1 MNKQK
6 KNNLIIKK
14 QKTKRKN
21 KRAQER
27 WENEVW
33 GFNPSF
39 FCWRANQSMNRKKYH
54 DFSLVISRKNIVK
67 LIIANI
73 NRLA

>member
-6 KNNLIIKK
+6 KNNLLIKK

-21 KRAQER
+21 KRSQER

-39 FCWRANQSMNRKKYH
+39 FCWRANQTYDLFNLSE
-54 DFSLVISRKNIVK
+54 
-67 LIIANI
+67 
-73 NRLA
+73 

>member
-27 WENEVW
+27 
-33 GFNPSF
+33 
-39 FCWRANQSMNRKKYH
+39 
-54 DFSLVISRKNIVK
+54 
-67 LIIANI
+67 
-73 NRLA
+73 

>member
-6 KNNLIIKK
+6 KNNLLIKK

-27 WENEVW
+27 
-33 GFNPSF
+33 
-39 FCWRANQSMNRKKYH
+39 
-54 DFSLVISRKNIVK
+54 
-67 LIIANI
+67 
-73 NRLA
+73 

>member
-27 WENEVW
+27 LENEV
-33 GFNPSF
+33 
-39 FCWRANQSMNRKKYH
+39 
-54 DFSLVISRKNIVK
+54 
-67 LIIANI
+67 
-73 NRLA
+73 